1 MNKQSDS
8 LLMNDYQSQTAT
20 TAVYPGRGSPLGL
33 VYCAL
38 KLSGESGEVSEN
50 VGKAIRDDGL
60 MGLVEDE
67 IFVDFMKPQRRENL
81 KKELGDVLWYISQA
95 CTELGFSMAEVA
107 QANLDKLADRKAR
120 GVIKGS
126 GDDR

>member
-1 MNKQSDS
+1 MNTQSDS
-8 LLMNDYQSQTAT
+8 LLMNDYQQSTAH

-38 KLSGESGEVSEN
+38 KLTGESGEVSEN

-60 MGLVEDE
+60 MGLIEDE

-81 KKELGDVLWYISQA
+81 KKELGDVLWYVSQL
-95 CTELGFSMAEVA
+95 CTELGFSLSEVA
-107 QANLDKLADRKAR
+107 AANLAKLADRKAR